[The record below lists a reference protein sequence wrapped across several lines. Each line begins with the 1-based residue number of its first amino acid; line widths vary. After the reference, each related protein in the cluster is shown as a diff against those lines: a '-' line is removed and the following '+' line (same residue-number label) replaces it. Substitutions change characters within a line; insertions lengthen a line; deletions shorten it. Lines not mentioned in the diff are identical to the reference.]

1 MKQNK
6 LLGIKINCT
15 AHSLPPRS
23 MYEYAYT
30 TTFQYVYSS
39 KTGIVGDISI
49 YSTQNLSIDIV
60 VAEIK
65 FVTN

>member
-49 YSTQNLSIDIV
+49 YSTHNLSIDI
-60 VAEIK
+60 IGH
-65 FVTN
+65 